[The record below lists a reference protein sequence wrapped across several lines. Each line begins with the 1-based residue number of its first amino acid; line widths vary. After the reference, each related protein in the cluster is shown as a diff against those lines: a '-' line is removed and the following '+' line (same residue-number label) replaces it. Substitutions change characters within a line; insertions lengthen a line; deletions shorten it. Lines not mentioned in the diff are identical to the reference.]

1 MNMEGNGRGR
11 FDRDGF
17 MVFEKVISADKC
29 DQLAVSLA
37 DLFQSK
43 QSSSKSRIGGVR
55 NLLQTSP
62 LVAEIANGEAMVGM
76 LNMSMDVKVDGT
88 LVFRMTGTEEKGTW
102 KQEGDKFTATT
113 KKGDK
118 DEVHTGT
125 VDGDQI
131 RFAETTGPKPMTIV
145 LAKKK

>member
-76 LNMSMDVKVDGT
+76 LRRVLGAEPFPVRSIFFDKTPEANWSVAWHQDLHIAVA
-88 LVFRMTGTEEKGTW
+88 EKTV
-102 KQEGDKFTATT
+102 TA
-113 KKGDK
+113 G
-118 DEVHTGT
+118 
-125 VDGDQI
+125 
-131 RFAETTGPKPMTIV
+131 F
-145 LAKKK
+145 